1 MLLLQSV
8 TLSQVVRI
16 GSDPGGFFRRN
27 GGIVPVNKIHLPV
40 FAYNPFG
47 LEKNHG
53 SIPYF
58 EYYKLNRL
66 RWFGILL
73 SLLAAVLYRQ
83 SGFAQAVTRY
93 NTFSYSVNE
102 GLLQTT
108 IGDIEIDKTN
118 FCWISFPNGIQKF
131 DGNNFIHIPVQP
143 GLPDDKYTKFFRCK
157 NGDLLISHSQGISK
171 YNIEADN
178 FSLVYKQAAAIQ
190 NPVIFIGEE
199 SGILYVHNQAGDITA
214 FDCSNFKV
222 LFVFKTTLSGS
233 YFNSGE
239 RFLFSE
245 NIINGKT
252 VIKLGSTVYLL
263 DLREKK
269 IINQSSIE
277 SFLYSYLL
285 NMKSE
290 YEVLYFD
297 HKTGNALQCWNFKT
311 NSNTTLPVQGKD
323 DSRFYRC
330 VVFSW
335 QHKKLISFGNRLFET
350 DSTLQL
356 LRSELVNF
364 QNQPVAGGAGIH
376 RIKEDNFGNLYLQ
389 TINGGIRKVIRNNY
403 PIKYFGTTE
412 PKDNNILAVL
422 PDKKNNRILI
432 GGSGGLFIFD
442 TLQHLVKHIKKP
454 PGFDREFIPNGIIQS
469 DNGDYF
475 VFLVN
480 SKIVLRLNKDLSSFT
495 RISFSSSV
503 PAIKSYSEY
512 FGNLISNNGKSAIF
526 QTQQK
531 LYRIDFSSN
540 KISEH
545 QFSTAYILGGLMYK
559 NRVISHGNDELIF
572 LNAQTF
578 SVLKKIPFKEPAGAR
593 CFVSDKDGA
602 LYVGSNKGIF
612 KIDTSGK
619 ILKQWNKSTGLPD
632 ECIYAIA
639 FDKEGAMWCSSNKG
653 IFRIDKNNNLL
664 QLTKQEGLQENEF
677 NSNVVAV
684 AEDGEFYFGG
694 INGVSSFYPSA
705 ISSFDDKVTVLL
717 TGLKANNENIYKGK
731 AVYNIDKIS
740 LPSGQNSLSFD
751 FVAMGN
757 YNPGQYIYQ
766 YRMYG
771 IDKEW
776 IQNNDLQT
784 VRYSLSPGTYTFQL
798 YASRQ
803 FDKNAKPMKELVI
816 VINPPFWK
824 TWWFGTG
831 LAVSALGLLTFSINR
846 RNKRKYE
853 TKLLQLENE
862 KRIKLERER
871 ISKDLH
877 DNLGAYANAVLY
889 NSELLE
895 KENTEDKRK
904 AIIADLKFAS
914 KDIITS
920 LRETVWALKKE
931 EYTAEDCLVR
941 IKNFIH
947 PFARYYSHIQ
957 FRVEGEA
964 PPGLVLHYTS
974 ALNLVR
980 IIQEAVSNSIKHA
993 KASAIIIS
1001 SDLAER
1007 KWKMIVKDN
1016 GIGFDF
1022 QSMKEE
1028 DKGNGLNNME
1038 QRAAESGFMLHIQS
1052 GTGTGT
1058 IITIIV

>member
-1 MLLLQSV
+1 MLYLLLIASIGPSN
-8 TLSQVVRI
+8 SQTI
-16 GSDPGGFFRRN
+16 S
-27 GGIVPVNKIHLPV
+27 
-40 FAYNPFG
+40 
-47 LEKNHG
+47 
-53 SIPYF
+53 
-58 EYYKLNRL
+58 
-66 RWFGILL
+66 
-73 SLLAAVLYRQ
+73 
-83 SGFAQAVTRY
+83 RY
-93 NTFSYSVNE
+93 NTFSYSVND

-108 IGDIEIDKTN
+108 LGDIEIDKNN

-131 DGNNFIHIPVQP
+131 DGNNFRNIAVQP

-157 NGDLLISHSQGISK
+157 NGNLLISHSQGISK

-178 FSLVYKQAAAIQ
+178 FSIVYKQTAAIQ
-190 NPVIFIGEE
+190 NPVFFIGEE
-199 SGILYVHNQAGDITA
+199 SGILYVHNETGVITA
-214 FDCSNFKV
+214 FDCNNFKV

-239 RFLFSE
+239 RFLFSK

-252 VIKLGSTVYLL
+252 VIKLGSTIYLL

-350 DSTLQL
+350 DSTLQV

-364 QNQPVAGGAGIH
+364 QNQPVAGSAGIH

-389 TINGGIRKVIRNNY
+389 TINGGIRKVIRNNF

-412 PKDNNILAVL
+412 PKENNILAVL

-475 VFLVN
+475 IFLVN
-480 SKIVLRLNKDLSSFT
+480 SKIVLRLRKDISSFT
-495 RISFSSSV
+495 SISFSSSV
-503 PAIKSYSEY
+503 PVIKSYSEY

-531 LYRIDFSSN
+531 LYRIDFRSN

-578 SVLKKIPFKEPAGAR
+578 SELKKIPFKEPAGVR

-639 FDKEGAMWCSSNKG
+639 FDKDSAMWCSSNKG

-664 QLTKQEGLQENEF
+664 QLTKQDGLQENEF
-677 NSNVVAV
+677 NTNVLAV
-684 AEDGEFYFGG
+684 AEDGEMYFGG
-694 INGVSSFYPSA
+694 TNGVSSFYPSA
-705 ISSFDDKVTVLL
+705 IGSFDEKVHLL
-717 TGLKANNENIYKGK
+717 FTGIRANNADVNTETATWNIQR
-731 AVYNIDKIS
+731 II
-740 LPSGQNSLSFD
+740 LPYRQNALALD
-751 FVAMGN
+751 FIAMGN
-757 YNPGQYIYQ
+757 NNPGQYVYQ
-766 YRMYG
+766 YKMKG
-771 IDKEW
+771 VDKEW
-776 IQNNDLQT
+776 IQNNSLQT
-784 VRYSLSPGTYTFQL
+784 VRYSLAPGRYIFQV
-798 YASRQ
+798 YASRS
-803 FDKNAKPMKELVI
+803 FNKNAVPMKEIDILI
-816 VINPPFWK
+816 RPPFWQ
-824 TWWFGTG
+824 TWWFRAG
-831 LAVSALGLLTFSINR
+831 LGILAISLLYFFINQ
-846 RNKRKYE
+846 RNKRKYSE
-853 TKLLQLENE
+853 KLQQLENE
-862 KRIKLERER
+862 RQLKLERER

-877 DNLGAYANAVLY
+877 DSLGAYANAVLY

-895 KENTEDKRK
+895 KEDTEEKRK
-904 AIIADLKFAS
+904 DLIADLKFAS

-931 EYTAEDCLVR
+931 EYTADDCLLR

-947 PFARYYSHIQ
+947 PFAKYYSHIQ
-957 FRVEGEA
+957 FRIEGEA
-964 PPGLVLHYTS
+964 PQNLGLHYTN

-993 KASAIIIS
+993 RASSIIIT
-1001 SDLAER
+1001 SDLAEK
-1007 KWKMIVKDN
+1007 KWKLVVKDN
-1016 GIGFDF
+1016 GIGFDLHA
-1022 QSMKEE
+1022 MKEE
-1028 DKGNGLNNME
+1028 DKGNGLYNME
-1038 QRAAESGFMLHIQS
+1038 HRAAESGFTFTLQS

-1058 IITIIV
+1058 IITIVV